1 MTTTEH
7 EWMTTKFRGIK
18 NVISSYLTQ
27 VLPQFEISPIMMYV
41 LEFLRKHPDCIA
53 VDIAN
58 EFGLTRGAI
67 TQLLDKMEKQ
77 GLLVRKPHPTSRRS
91 HLLQMTDKG
100 NELIIHILAA
110 YNTKIEQLFSSY
122 TKEELAQL
130 QQLLAKM
137 PV

>member
-1 MTTTEH
+1 MTPEH

-67 TQLLDKMEKQ
+67 TQLLDKMELL
-77 GLLVRKPHPTSRRS
+77 GLIERKPHPTSRRS

-100 NELIIHILAA
+100 NELIIRILDV
-110 YNTKIEQLFSSY
+110 YNTKIEQLFTSY
-122 TKEELAQL
+122 TKEELEQL
-130 QQLLAKM
+130 QQLLAKL

>member
-1 MTTTEH
+1 MTPEH
-7 EWMTTKFRGIK
+7 EWMTAKFRGIK
-18 NVISSYLTQ
+18 NIISSYLTQ
-27 VLPQFEISPIMMYV
+27 VLPEFEISPITMYV

-67 TQLLDKMEKQ
+67 TQLLDKMEEH
-77 GLLVRKPHPTSRRS
+77 GLIERKPHPTSRRS

-100 NELIIHILAA
+100 TQLINRILDA
-110 YNTKIEQLFSSY
+110 YNTKIEQLFTSY

-130 QQLLAKM
+130 QQLLAKL